1 MEKEFEPDYAF
12 IASDS
17 MELVT
22 KIATYVSKKYLE
34 LFQSVFHTTDARD

>member
-22 KIATYVSKKYLE
+22 KIAKYTDRKYLK
-34 LFQSVFHTTDARD
+34 LIQSVVDTDI